1 MDSSWTLAVDRGHGR
16 GMVDV
21 KEGRGWGGG
30 GGVGECV
37 GYTTSTRKVRAP
49 LSSGGSQVGL
59 AIADFECC
67 QPCGQQLSHKF
78 YTLMR
83 DKTSDT
89 GPSPP
94 VTKQLQ
100 L

>member
-1 MDSSWTLAVDRGHGR
+1 MDSSWTLAVDRG
-16 GMVDV
+16 MVDV
-21 KEGRGWGGG
+21 KGCSGGG
-30 GGVGECV
+30 GGVRVGECV
-37 GYTTSTRKVRAP
+37 GYTASTRKVRAP

-59 AIADFECC
+59 AVADFECC
-67 QPCGQQLSHKF
+67 QPCGQQLSHQF
-78 YTLMR
+78 DTLMR